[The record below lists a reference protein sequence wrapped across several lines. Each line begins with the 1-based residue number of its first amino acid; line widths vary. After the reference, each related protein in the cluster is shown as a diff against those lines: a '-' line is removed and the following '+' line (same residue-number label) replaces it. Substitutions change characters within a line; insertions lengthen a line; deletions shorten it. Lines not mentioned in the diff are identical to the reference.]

1 MDLII
6 RNGTIA
12 TATDTYQADI
22 GVRDGRIVQ
31 IGGHFEPQTATRIID
46 ARGKEVI
53 PGGIDV
59 HTHFDTFVM
68 GTTTADDYRS
78 GTLAAACGGTT
89 TIVNFLLQEKGQRFA
104 DLVARCHGKA
114 EATAAVDYGFH
125 AIVADMSEGSLR
137 ELGTL
142 PKRGV
147 TSFKVFMAY
156 KGFLMMDDATM
167 LRVLEA
173 AKNDGALVMVH
184 AENGDAASFLQQKLV
199 AEGKRAPKYH
209 APSRPP
215 RVEAE
220 ATARAITLAETVGA
234 PIYFVHMSCAEAI
247 EELERGR
254 ARGVEAYGE
263 TCAHYLY
270 FSEEDLDRPGFEGAK
285 YVYTPPARPRHHR
298 SVLWRA
304 LATGNLQA
312 VSSDHCAFNF
322 HGQKDLGRDDFTKI
336 PNGAPGVEERLT
348 AVYQGVHQGRI
359 TVNQFVDLVATQ
371 PAKLFGLYPKKG
383 TIAVGSDADLV
394 VWDPDVEFTLTAAEM
409 HHQVDYTLYEGMAMR
424 GAPQFVTLRGDVIV
438 ENRQYVGQAR
448 LGRYVE
454 RAPFEARRLS

>member
-6 RNGTIA
+6 RNGTVV
-12 TATDTYQADI
+12 TATDRYQADLA
-22 GVRDGRIVQ
+22 VRDGKVVQ
-31 IGGHFEPQTATRIID
+31 IGGQFEPEVRTRIID
-46 ARGKEVI
+46 ARGKLVM
-53 PGGIDV
+53 PGGVDV

-68 GTTTADDYRS
+68 GTTTADDYHS

-89 TIVNFLLQEKGQRFA
+89 TIVNFLLQDKGQRFG
-104 DLVARCHGKA
+104 DLVAGCHAKA
-114 EATAAVDYGFH
+114 EAKAAVDYGFH
-125 AIVADMSEGSLR
+125 AIVADMSADSLR
-137 ELGTL
+137 ELSTL

-173 AKNDGALVMVH
+173 AKHDGALVMVH

-199 AEGKRAPKYH
+199 AEGKRAPRYH

-234 PIYFVHMSCAEAI
+234 PVYFVHMSCAEAI

-270 FSEEDLDRPGFEGAK
+270 FTEEDLDRPGF
-285 YVYTPPARPRHHR
+285 
-298 SVLWRA
+298 
-304 LATGNLQA
+304 
-312 VSSDHCAFNF
+312 
-322 HGQKDLGRDDFTKI
+322 
-336 PNGAPGVEERLT
+336 
-348 AVYQGVHQGRI
+348 
-359 TVNQFVDLVATQ
+359 
-371 PAKLFGLYPKKG
+371 
-383 TIAVGSDADLV
+383 
-394 VWDPDVEFTLTAAEM
+394 
-409 HHQVDYTLYEGMAMR
+409 
-424 GAPQFVTLRGDVIV
+424 
-438 ENRQYVGQAR
+438 
-448 LGRYVE
+448 
-454 RAPFEARRLS
+454 